1 MVLVRQT
8 PVVYQMLNIVNSI
21 HLCSQLHLF
30 LQGFRNLVRK
40 IQALKITIYEK
51 ELNEKQI
58 ELEFAQEQIRPHFF
72 LNCISLIHGIA
83 DNKGETD
90 IVTITSILS
99 DYIRY
104 IYKGSQVLR
113 PLS

>member
-1 MVLVRQT
+1 M
-8 PVVYQMLNIVNSI
+8 Y
-21 HLCSQLHLF
+21 SQEENDDF
-30 LQGFRNLVRK
+30 CPEKR
-40 IQALKITIYEK
+40 YEK

-90 IVTITSILS
+90 IVTITAILS
-99 DYIRY
+99 DR
-104 IYKGSQVLR
+104 
-113 PLS
+113 